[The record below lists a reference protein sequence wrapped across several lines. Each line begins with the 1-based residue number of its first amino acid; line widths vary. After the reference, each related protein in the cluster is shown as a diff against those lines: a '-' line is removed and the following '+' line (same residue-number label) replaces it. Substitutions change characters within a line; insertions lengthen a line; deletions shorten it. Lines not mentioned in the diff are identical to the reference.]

1 MKKKLWMI
9 FGPVIVA
16 IAALLILLWAPI
28 NFKTVTPQKV
38 RQAAT
43 SLDVRVLKGES
54 VKNAAEKENYIPI
67 IGSSE
72 LSRMDPFH
80 PSSMAQKYH
89 WKNKPFLLGNPGTAS
104 LTQAMNVSGM
114 ANLKGNK
121 AVMIISPQWFTK
133 TGVPPEA
140 FKYFLSPLQLT
151 GFILNS
157 DHGDKAMN
165 KYVAGRI
172 LDLGV
177 DKGPIEDG
185 ALQRIADGKK
195 ITDFQRFYIKN
206 FARSSL
212 QSQDDLFGS
221 ISMNDHEKQIDKAAS
236 KLPDKYNYKEL
247 NKLAIK
253 MAKNKSQDNDLQI
266 GDTFYNR
273 QLKKRISIYRN
284 AHKHVTYTHSP
295 EYNDFQ
301 ALLYMFAQ
309 NNTEVMFVIQPINP
323 YWVKYTGMPLSSISN
338 FDTKIKYQL
347 TSQGFNNII
356 DLSQVKN
363 PNYIAED
370 TIHMGW
376 RGWLMLDRHLKDYS
390 KDKKANPK
398 NTQYKM
404 DSYFLTDTWANNT
417 DFSND
422 NK

>member
-1 MKKKLWMI
+1 MI

-16 IAALLILLWAPI
+16 IVALLILLWAPI
-28 NFKTVTPQKV
+28 NFKTVTPTKV
-38 RQAAT
+38 QQAAT

-104 LTQAMNVSGM
+104 LTQAMNVGGM

-133 TGVPPEA
+133 SGVQAEA

-165 KYVAGRI
+165 KYVANRI
-172 LDLGV
+172 IDLGV
-177 DKGPIEDG
+177 SKGVIEDN
-185 ALQRIADGKK
+185 ALERISEGKQ
-195 ITDFQRFYIKN
+195 ITSFQRFYIKRVSR
-206 FARSSL
+206 ASL
-212 QSQDDLFGS
+212 QSQDNLFGS
-221 ISMNDHEKQIDKAAS
+221 ISMNNHQKIIDKASS
-236 KLPDKYNYKEL
+236 KLPDTYDYKHL
-247 NKLAIK
+247 NKLAGK
-253 MAKNKSQDNDLQI
+253 MAKEHSTDNELQI
-266 GDTFYNR
+266 GNNFYNK
-273 QLKKRISIYRN
+273 QLKKNIITYRN
-284 AHKHVTYTHSP
+284 THKHVTYTHSP

-309 NNTEVMFVIQPINP
+309 NKVEVMFVIQPINP
-323 YWVKYTGMPLSSISN
+323 YWVKYTGMPLSSITN

-347 TSQGFNNII
+347 KSQGFNNIV

-376 RGWLMLDRHLKDYS
+376 RGWLMMDHRLKNYY

-404 DSYFLTDTWANNT
+404 DDYFLTDKWANDTN
-417 DFSND
+417 FSN
-422 NK
+422 

>member
-16 IAALLILLWAPI
+16 IAALLLLLWAPI

-38 RQAAT
+38 KQAAT
-43 SLDVRVLKGES
+43 SLDIRVLKGES

-89 WKNKPFLLGNPGTAS
+89 WKNKPFLQGNPGTAS
-104 LTQAMNVSGM
+104 LTQAINVGGM
-114 ANLKGNK
+114 SNLAGNK
-121 AVMIISPQWFTK
+121 AVFIISPQWFSK
-133 TGVPPEA
+133 SGVQADA

-151 GFILNS
+151 GFILKSNT
-157 DHGDKAMN
+157 GDKAMN

-177 DKGPIEDG
+177 SKGPIEDD
-185 ALQRIADGKK
+185 ALERISEGKQ
-195 ITDFQRFYIKN
+195 ITSFQRFYIET
-206 FARSSL
+206 FVRSSL
-212 QSQDDLFGS
+212 QSQDNLFGS
-221 ISMNDHEKQIDKAAS
+221 LSMNDHEKMIDDAS
-236 KLPDKYNYKEL
+236 AKLPDSYNYKDL
-247 NKLAIK
+247 NKLATK
-253 MAKNKSQDNDLQI
+253 MAKNNSRDNDMQI
-266 GDTFYNR
+266 GDSFYRR
-273 QLKKRISIYRN
+273 QLRKRIRTYKN
-284 AHKHVTYTHSP
+284 THCHVKYTSSP

-309 NNTEVMFVIQPINP
+309 NKVEVMFVIQPINP
-323 YWVKYTGMPLSSISN
+323 HWVKYTGMPKSSITN
-338 FDTKIKYQL
+338 FDKKIKYQL
-347 TSQGFNNII
+347 RTQGFNNIV
-356 DLSQVKN
+356 DLSNVKN
-363 PNYIAED
+363 SNYIAED

-376 RGWLMLDRHLKDYS
+376 RGWLMLDHHLKDYY

-404 DSYFLTDTWANNT
+404 DNYFLTNEWAQTKNVT
-417 DFSND
+417 
-422 NK
+422 K